1 MVIEGNSAKTIKGF
15 IAINE
20 FYYFNIINY
29 SHTNNTLYFSLFYN
43 KILLYKVI
51 LFLQ

>member
-20 FYYFNIINY
+20 FYGFIIINY
-29 SHTNNTLYFSLFYN
+29 SGTILKIGLFYN
-43 KILLYKVI
+43 KK
-51 LFLQ
+51 FSKMWES